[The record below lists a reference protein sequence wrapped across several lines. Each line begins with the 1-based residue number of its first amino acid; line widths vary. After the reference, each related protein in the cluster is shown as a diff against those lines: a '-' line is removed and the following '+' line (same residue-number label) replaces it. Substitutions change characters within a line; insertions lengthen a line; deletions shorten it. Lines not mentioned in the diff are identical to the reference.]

1 MKVTMLGTGTSY
13 PDPDR
18 VQTGILIELEEES
31 ILFDIG
37 AGVYHRLIQ
46 AGADLE
52 SISSIFITHF
62 HIDHCSDFLML
73 CQNLWLSGHEKPMNI
88 YGPPAI
94 KQWYRGMFDIAFPYA
109 QNRLMINVGVLKE
122 HEAVQAGEAII
133 SNVPTIH
140 GTMETRA
147 LRIEWKGQSLAYSS
161 DTAPCRDVI
170 DLAKGVDTLI
180 HECNWLD
187 GPNPEGVHTT
197 PSQLAEIVEEVAPK
211 KMVLT
216 HVSPDVVDKKKKVLE
231 IINRRTNAEVVMAED
246 LMSFEI

>member
-1 MKVTMLGTGTSY
+1 MKVTMLGTGTTY

-18 VQTGILIELEEES
+18 VQSGILIELDEES

-37 AGVYHRLIQ
+37 AGVYHRLTQ
-46 AGADLE
+46 AGVDLE
-52 SISSIFITHF
+52 SISTIFISHF

-73 CQNLWLSGHEKPMNI
+73 CQNLWLSGREKPLSI

-94 KQWYRGMFDIAFPYA
+94 KSWYRGLFEIAFPYA
-109 QNRLMINVGVLKE
+109 RDRLMINVGVLKE
-122 HEAVQAGEAII
+122 DEAVQVGAATI
-133 SNVPTIH
+133 SNVPTVH

-147 LRIEWKGQSLAYSS
+147 LKIEWRGKLLVYSS

-170 DLAKGVDTLI
+170 DLAKDADVLI

-197 PSQLAEIVEEVAPK
+197 PSQLAQIVEEAEPK
-211 KMVLT
+211 KAILT
-216 HVSPDVVDKKKKVLE
+216 HVSPDVASNRDKVIQ
-231 IINRRTNAEVVMAED
+231 IISRRTSAEVMMGED
-246 LMSFEI
+246 LMSFKI